1 MKRKTVMGAK
11 LIKSVVFLSSFVN
24 ALVLEFNTDELDV
37 DETSWI
43 NPLRGRLEILTKEEN
58 KINDGKI
65 VSD

>member
-24 ALVLEFNTDELDV
+24 ALVLELNTDELDV
-37 DETSWI
+37 EETNWT
-43 NPLRGRLEILTKEEN
+43 NPLDGGLGKLTKEE
-58 KINDGKI
+58 IKI

>member
-24 ALVLEFNTDELDV
+24 SVVLELNTDELDV
-37 DETSWI
+37 NETNWI
-43 NPLRGRLEILTKEEN
+43 NPLDGGLGKLKKEEN
-58 KINDGKI
+58 KI